1 MAARFSPGA
10 CEAKRSH
17 LVRDVASHVQNVCSA
32 GRSGRALG
40 GCITGRGV
48 GEREARGA
56 GSLRGFCR
64 QAFLSWSGDLELCI
78 ENDSLNFAYRTLVL
92 YRCP

>member
-1 MAARFSPGA
+1 MSKDVMPMLVRSVTRPD
-10 CEAKRSH
+10 AKLRMESTNA
-17 LVRDVASHVQNVCSA
+17 RDVASHVQNVCSA

-64 QAFLSWSGDLELCI
+64 QAFLSWSGDM
-78 ENDSLNFAYRTLVL
+78 Y
-92 YRCP
+92 